1 MNLANI
7 VSILIITVL
16 LALAVRHLFKHGCCS
31 GCGSGCGA
39 RHGCSGC
46 GLCRHAEAM
55 KDKPAK

>member
-7 VSILIITVL
+7 VSILIITAL

-31 GCGSGCGA
+31 GCGSDCGA
-39 RHGCSGC
+39 KHGCSGC
-46 GLCRHAEAM
+46 GLCRHAEDI